1 MIQGSFLQLLYPV
14 EWPAVAAIQ
23 LPNHVQLFVT
33 PWTAAYHTSL
43 SFTISWSLFKLM
55 SAESMMPSNHLI
67 LCGPLFLLPLIFPS
81 IRVFSNESALWIRWP
96 KYCPLSCFADTETL
110 TRWKKLTVCC
120 SQAHIPQTSW
130 NQKVMMLT
138 SSDLTT
144 NQLEDC
150 PHVDHTLL
158 LECYDSLLPLPGRVG
173 HTILRAVSC
182 CGLFCLAKQES

>member
-1 MIQGSFLQLLYPV
+1 MASCCCYSVAKSCPTLCDPMDCSIPHFSVLHHLLEFAQTHVY
-14 EWPAVAAIQ
+14 WFNDAIQ
-23 LPNHVQLFVT
+23 QSHP
-33 PWTAAYHTSL
+33 L
-43 SFTISWSLFKLM
+43 S
-55 SAESMMPSNHLI
+55 
-67 LCGPLFLLPLIFPS
+67 PLLLPSIFSS
-81 IRVFSNESALWIRWP
+81 IRAFSKELALHIRWP

>member
-14 EWPAVAAIQ
+14 EWSAVAAIQ
-23 LPNHVQLFVT
+23 LPNRVQLFVT

-43 SFTISWSLFKLM
+43 SFTIFWSLLKLM
-55 SAESMMPSNHLI
+55 SIDSVMLFNNLI
-67 LCGPLFLLPLIFPS
+67 LCLPFSS
-81 IRVFSNESALWIRWP
+81 IRAFSKELALHIRWP
-96 KYCPLSCFADTETL
+96 NYCPLSCFADTKTL

-120 SQAHIPQTSW
+120 SHAHIPQTSW

>member
-1 MIQGSFLQLLYPV
+1 MNHSTPGLPFHHQLLEFTETHV
-14 EWPAVAAIQ
+14 HQVSDAIQ
-23 LPNHVQLFVT
+23 PSHPLLSPSPPAPN
-33 PWTAAYHTSL
+33 
-43 SFTISWSLFKLM
+43 
-55 SAESMMPSNHLI
+55 PS
-67 LCGPLFLLPLIFPS
+67 S
-81 IRVFSNESALWIRWP
+81 IRAFSKELALHIRWP
-96 KYCPLSCFADTETL
+96 NYCPLSCFADTKTL